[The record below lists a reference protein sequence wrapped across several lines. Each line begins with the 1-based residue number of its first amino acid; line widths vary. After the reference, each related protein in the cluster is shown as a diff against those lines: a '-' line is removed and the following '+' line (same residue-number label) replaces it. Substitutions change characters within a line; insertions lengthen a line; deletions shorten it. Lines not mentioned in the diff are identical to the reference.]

1 MELILELIEQEN
13 LIFKAGDTG
22 IYLGKVE
29 DNAFHHHYA
38 LQLTIGI
45 DDKFV
50 METEEGK
57 LTSDS
62 LIIHP
67 QISHRLDSKG
77 KFVLIFLFNPAST
90 IGHFLAKHLTTSS
103 VQDFEEEWV
112 NYLRMFAK
120 DLFKNEINEKTF
132 LSACI
137 NSMAEF
143 NSRCLLTKHQMDK
156 RVLATL
162 QYLDRHAREII
173 PLKEMAEEMCL
184 SESRFQHIFKEE
196 TGISYR
202 RMQLWKRL
210 LASFDH
216 LRTTKTLTELA
227 HQSGFSD
234 SSHYS
239 KTFKE
244 SFGFSPSDVFANSH
258 LVLE

>member
-1 MELILELIEQEN
+1 MELIEQEN
-13 LIFKAGDTG
+13 LIFKAGDSG

-29 DNAFHHHYA
+29 DNAFHQHYA

-45 DDKFV
+45 DDKFE
-50 METEEGK
+50 METEDGK
-57 LTSDS
+57 IFSDA

-67 QISHRLDSKG
+67 QIPHQLDSKG
-77 KFVLIFLFNPAST
+77 KSVLIFLLNPAST
-90 IGHFLAKHLTTSS
+90 VGHFLAKHLTHSP
-103 VQDFEEEWV
+103 VQEFQEEWV
-112 NYLRMFAK
+112 DYLRMFAK

-132 LSACI
+132 LSACV

-143 NSRCLLTKHQMDK
+143 NGRCLKTKHQMDK

-162 QYLDRHAREII
+162 QYLDRHTREVI
-173 PLKEMAEEMCL
+173 PLSEMASEMCL
-184 SESRFQHIFKEE
+184 SESRFQHLFKEE
-196 TGISYR
+196 TGLSYR

-210 LASFDH
+210 LASFD
-216 LRTTKTLTELA
+216 LIRTTKTLTELA